1 MIGLPTH
8 DEERAAMRIL
18 VAIDGSRYG
27 EAALERALDL
37 SSRLAEPAE
46 LTLIHVALPAPP
58 RAAAAVGAEILES
71 WYQHERDGALAHARE
86 RLAAAG
92 RRAAEITAVGSPGR
106 LIAEHADGGGF
117 DLVVMGSHG
126 HGALAGLV
134 LGSTVSA
141 VLSLSKV
148 PLLIVR

>member
-1 MIGLPTH
+1 
-8 DEERAAMRIL
+8 MRIL

-27 EAALERALDL
+27 EAALDRALDL
-37 SSRLAEPAE
+37 GVRLAEPAE
-46 LTLIHVALPAPP
+46 LTLIHVALSAPP
-58 RAAAAVGAEILES
+58 RAASAVGAEILES
-71 WYQHERDGALAHARE
+71 WYRQEHDSALAHARE

-92 RRAAEITAVGSPGR
+92 CPADEITVVGSPGK
-106 LIAEHADGGGF
+106 LIAEHANEGGF

-126 HGALAGLV
+126 QGALAGLL

>member
-1 MIGLPTH
+1 
-8 DEERAAMRIL
+8 MRIL

-27 EAALERALDL
+27 EAALDRALDL
-37 SSRLAEPAE
+37 SARLAEPAE
-46 LTLIHVALPAPP
+46 LALIHVALPAPP
-58 RAAAAVGAEILES
+58 RAAGAVGAEILES
-71 WYQHERDGALAHARE
+71 WYRHEHDGALAHARE

-92 RRAAEITAVGSPGR
+92 RRAVEITAVGSPGR
-106 LIAEHADGGGF
+106 LIAEHASDGGF

-126 HGALAGLV
+126 QGALTGLL

-148 PLLIVR
+148 PLLVVR